1 MLTLLLLAVAT
12 TASASSLPSL
22 SISKSSINPRGLV
35 RRALGDGQVET
46 SIYDIITY
54 STGGA
59 YYANVTVGTPPQ
71 PQVVILDTGSS
82 DLYFDAATAPACTTP
97 EDDPFGCRGG
107 EFDSSKSDTY
117 TIVDPSPAFNT
128 SFGDGSTASGPFAED
143 MIGIGDVVIDN
154 VQFGVAEEVNST
166 TGYAIGLMG
175 LGYST
180 NEATRH
186 VYPNMPEV
194 LRDTGVIN
202 SRLYSVYLNSVDQT
216 SGTILFG
223 GIDTTKFTGTLA
235 TLNLLTDRYTGAIDQ
250 FIQTVTALSLTNSST
265 TTPIFSGGSADDSAY
280 SSSDTALPVLLDT
293 GSSAWSMDSNVYDA
307 YIAPLFPYV
316 DSSGLCS
323 CAHRQDDTQLTVE
336 FGGKVNITVPISE
349 FVVPIYNASTN
360 EPYVYN
366 RAGDEACAF
375 MIVSSPSTG
384 QGFQTLG
391 DAVLRSMYVVF
402 DLDNGQVSLAQ
413 AAVNVTAEPA
423 IVTVAAGTSGVESAL
438 GSKTA
443 SYDDE
448 TAQTGSIAPVVTGV
462 GGNATADF
470 SVSTAQSTI
479 GDATGTAA
487 VPADAQV
494 SETGGA
500 SGSGGSGSGSS
511 SGGGAG
517 ATSSAAA
524 LGRVGVPGV
533 DFGGLWVGGVVLG
546 MGVLGAGIM
555 L

>member
-1 MLTLLLLAVAT
+1 MLTLLLLAAT

-22 SISKSSINPRGLV
+22 SISKNTLNHLNHGIV
-35 RRALGDGQVET
+35 KRALGDGQVET

-107 EFDSSKSDTY
+107 EFDSSKSETY

-143 MIGIGDVVIDN
+143 IIGIGDVFIDN
-154 VQFGVAEEVNST
+154 VQFGVAEDVNST

-180 NEATRH
+180 NEATHH

-202 SRLYSVYLNSVDQT
+202 SRLYSVYLNSVDKT

-223 GIDTTKFTGTLA
+223 GLDTTKFTGPLA
-235 TLNLLTDRYTGAIDQ
+235 TLNLLTDQYTQQIDQ
-250 FIQTVTALSLTNSST
+250 FIQTVTALSLTNGSI
-265 TTPIFSGGSADDSAY
+265 TTPIFSGGSADDTAY

-293 GSSAWSMDSNVYDA
+293 GSSAWSMDSQVYNA

-316 DSSGLCS
+316 DNQGLCS
-323 CAHRQDDTQLTVE
+323 CSHRNDDTTLVVE

-413 AAVNVTAEPA
+413 AAVNVTDAPA

-438 GSKTA
+438 GSKT
-443 SYDDE
+443 SGYDD
-448 TAQTGSIAPVVTGV
+448 ASQQTGSIAPIVTGV
-462 GGNATADF
+462 RGNATADF

-500 SGSGGSGSGSS
+500 SGSGGGSGSSTGSSGSGSTS
-511 SGGGAG
+511 SGA
-517 ATSSAAA
+517 AT
-524 LGRVGVPGV
+524 GVFVPGV
-533 DFGGLWVGGVVLG
+533 DFGGLWVGGLVVGLG
-546 MGVLGAGIM
+546 ALGAGLM